1 MKTLNRL
8 LASAVAATVLTAT
21 AAPATAR
28 PSDAD
33 VARLGADL
41 TPMGGE
47 KAGNKDGTIPAW
59 TGGLCAP
66 PAGWTP
72 DKGYVDPFPNDKPKF
87 TITKANAAQYKDH
100 LTPGTL
106 AMLNKYENFKMP
118 VYETRRTACYPQAI
132 YDEVKAMAPKLELEG
147 FGIAGGRSAVPFPI
161 PKNGLEVMWN
171 HQQRYL
177 GGGVDRNYHSFPVRA
192 NGDFYKIG
200 VREYRIFN
208 QNLDQPQD
216 NLLLAFLSYFTAP
229 ATLEGTVFLVH
240 EPLDQVKQAR
250 SAWIYNA
257 GQRRVRRAPDL
268 AYDNVNDGTEGLR
281 VTDQFDA
288 WNGAPDRYDWKLVGK
303 KEIYV
308 PYNAFKL
315 ANKALKYK
323 EDMIRKNTPNADLLR
338 YELHR
343 VWEVEGTLKAGSK
356 HIYGKRNFFLDEDT
370 WTVLYEDAYDTRKQL
385 WRVSIH
391 PLIQFYDAKV
401 PWYRANIWHDLSNSS
416 YLFSLLDNEVKQP
429 WKFGEKG
436 KWADFQPDA
445 LRRIGTK

>member
-1 MKTLNRL
+1 MNTLKTMTV
-8 LASAVAATVLTAT
+8 AFVVAASLAGASLPAEAKLTA
-21 AAPATAR
+21 AEA
-28 PSDAD
+28 
-33 VARLGADL
+33 ARLGNEL
-41 TPMGGE
+41 TPIGAE
-47 KAGNKDGTIPAW
+47 KAGNKDGTIPVW

-66 PAGWTP
+66 PAGWAAA
-72 DKGYVDPFPNDKPKF
+72 KGYVDPFANDKPKL
-87 TITKANAAQYKDH
+87 TISAANAEQYKAN
-100 LTPGTL
+100 LTEGTL
-106 AMLNKYENFKMP
+106 AMLKKYDNFKMP
-118 VYETRRTACYPQAI
+118 VYETRRTACYP
-132 YDEVKAMAPKLELEG
+132 DEVYAQVKDMATKLDLAG
-147 FGIAGGRSAVPFPI
+147 FGISGGRSDVPFPI
-161 PKNGLEVMWN
+161 PKNGLEAMWN

-177 GGGVDRNYHSFPVRA
+177 GGGISRDYHSFPVRS

-200 VREYRIFN
+200 VHEFRIFN

-240 EPLDQVKQAR
+240 EPLDQVKEAR

-268 AYDNVNDGTEGLR
+268 SYDNINDGTEGLR

-303 KEIYV
+303 REVYI
-308 PYNAFKL
+308 PYNSYKL
-315 ANKALKYK
+315 ANKTLHYK
-323 EDMIRKNTPNADLLR
+323 EDIIRKNTVNPDLMR

-343 VWEVEGTLKAGSK
+343 VWVVDGTLRPGSK
-356 HIYGKRNFFLDEDT
+356 HIYGRRTFYLDEDT
-370 WTVLYEDAYDTRKQL
+370 WTVVYEDAYDTRKNL

-391 PLIQFYDAKV
+391 PMIQFYDAKV
-401 PWYRANIWHDLSNSS
+401 PWYRANILHDLNNQA
-416 YLFSLLDNEVKQP
+416 YLLSWLDNEIKTP

-436 KWADFQPDA
+436 RWADFQPDA